1 MPSMLTLSVAVLQRC
16 KPSESIY
23 SISNL
28 SQSGCAHLSR
38 QTHQRNRFQPALLSA
53 IYYESVRQNSDGCCY
68 VHKMRKGKLNTRLI
82 QFNTRC
88 CFKTDV
94 QHIERSNQRKQVA
107 FHCFLVTFKQAKTI
121 EFGVTVSEADTT
133 YYTPQHTP

>member
-1 MPSMLTLSVAVLQRC
+1 MLTLSVAVLQRC

-53 IYYESVRQNSDGCCY
+53 IYYESVRQNSDGYCY
-68 VHKMRKGKLNTRLI
+68 VHKMRKGKLTLSSDFEPRLI
-82 QFNTRC
+82 HVAALKQTYNILKDQTRGNKLP
-88 CFKTDV
+88 F
-94 QHIERSNQRKQVA
+94 I
-107 FHCFLVTFKQAKTI
+107 
-121 EFGVTVSEADTT
+121 VS
-133 YYTPQHTP
+133 